1 MTGSP
6 YGGAVIS
13 ARAFFIFSFCCYEER
28 TIPQGLGERQRDR
41 EMGRHFPI
49 FILFFFS
56 DDKRT
61 ITRYDRIG

>member
-41 EMGRHFPI
+41 EMGRHFPV
-49 FILFFFS
+49 FVLNFFF
-56 DDKRT
+56 
-61 ITRYDRIG
+61 G

>member
-6 YGGAVIS
+6 NGGAVIS

-41 EMGRHFPI
+41 DTERWGDISPSSYS
-49 FILFFFS
+49 FFS
-56 DDKRT
+56 DDKRI
-61 ITRYDRIG
+61 IT

>member
-13 ARAFFIFSFCCYEER
+13 ALAFFIFSFCCYEER
-28 TIPQGLGERQRDR
+28 TIPQGLGERQKWGDIT
-41 EMGRHFPI
+41 PSSYS
-49 FILFFFS
+49 FFS
-56 DDKRT
+56 DDKRI

>member
-28 TIPQGLGERQRDR
+28 TIPQGLGEGQRDG
-41 EMGRHFPI
+41 ETFPH
-49 FILFFFS
+49 LHTLFFS

>member
-13 ARAFFIFSFCCYEER
+13 ALAFFIFSFCCYEER

-41 EMGRHFPI
+41 EMGRHFPT
-49 FILFFFS
+49 FVLFFF
-56 DDKRT
+56 RM
-61 ITRYDRIG
+61 TRGQLHDTTG

>member
-13 ARAFFIFSFCCYEER
+13 ALAFFIFSFCCYEER

-41 EMGRHFPI
+41 EMGRHFPV
-49 FILFFFS
+49 FVLLFF
-56 DDKRT
+56 
-61 ITRYDRIG
+61 G